1 MAFIKMKRL
10 PPVGTRVRC
19 LWQDIVGYINQPL
32 KDVKIADVWTEGKL
46 VKADKEFLVIA
57 TSQYIDDGPVDE
69 TLGDY
74 TAIPRGAVK
83 SIKPRR

>member
-1 MAFIKMKRL
+1 MKRL
-10 PPVGTRVRC
+10 PAVGSRVRV

-32 KDVKIADVWTEGKL
+32 KEVKIADVWTEGKL

-57 TSQYIDDGPVDE
+57 TSQYIDDLPPDE

-83 SIKPRR
+83 SVKSRR